1 MSNHTLQHRDPRLGN
16 GYQGICAFCPD
27 LVPLVAWL
35 AVVVYMGKVALWH
48 VEAECKPTLHNYF
61 TDLRTNGYIDGTIN
75 ISYVRTAK

>member
-1 MSNHTLQHRDPRLGN
+1 MSNHVLQHRDPRLGN

-35 AVVVYMGKVALWH
+35 AVVLYEGRVALWH
-48 VEAECKPTLHNYF
+48 VEEGAKPTLSAYF
-61 TDLRTNGYIDGTIN
+61 TDLRIKEFIKGTIN